1 MTWTTRTFDWKAG
14 RNGHRSKRVGNFIY
28 SIFWGTGIFAISFP
42 LSEMPFGV
50 LPVLEVDG
58 EVISESIAICRYIA
72 KTVGLYG
79 ETPLEQAQIDMV
91 VDNINDFEFSQ

>member
-1 MTWTTRTFDWKAG
+1 
-14 RNGHRSKRVGNFIY
+14 
-28 SIFWGTGIFAISFP
+28 
-42 LSEMPFGV
+42 MPFGV

>member
-1 MTWTTRTFDWKAG
+1 MA
-14 RNGHRSKRVGNFIY
+14 
-28 SIFWGTGIFAISFP
+28 TGQRECAILFTVFLGKQVHSLFFP
-42 LSEMPFGV
+42 LFSAMPFGV